1 VTVLEGAAPDPE
13 AVHEAVQAME
23 CVVVAAV
30 AQLPG
35 LQHVAGLVRHAE
47 EEEPVR
53 PHGVVEEVLP
63 EVGVLRRVLEEVRQ
77 YVVGVLPPE
86 VEVVRRVEVVPEV
99 PGRHAVRG
107 RPHDGE
113 VLVQMLVLQV
123 LV

>member
-1 VTVLEGAAPDPE
+1 
-13 AVHEAVQAME
+13 ME

-47 EEEPVR
+47 EEEEEEEPVR

-63 EVGVLRRVLEEVRQ
+63 E
-77 YVVGVLPPE
+77 VGVLPPE

-99 PGRHAVRG
+99 PGRHVVRG